1 MAFAEVNGAVANYR
15 DEGRVDAR
23 AIVFI
28 NALGMDLRI
37 WDDLVTPLAN
47 AYRIVRYDKRGHGL
61 SELPAGPALIA
72 DYAADLAALL
82 DRLEV
87 GGAVIVGLS
96 MGGLVAQSLY
106 RQRPDLVAAMALCG
120 TAAKIGTEESWR
132 QRMDDVVRGGI
143 EAIAEA
149 TMQRWFAAG
158 FRARRQTELAGWR
171 AMLTRAPRDGYLTA
185 CGAQMH
191 ADLRPYCAAI
201 AVPVLCA
208 VGEEDGSTP
217 PTLVRDFA
225 GQIGRARFEIIPAAA
240 HMSCIE
246 RPDLLRGLIEALT
259 KGAAA

>member
-1 MAFAEVNGAVANYR
+1 MTFAEVNGAVAHYR

-37 WDDLVTPLAN
+37 WDDLVGPLAN

-96 MGGLVAQSLY
+96 MGGLVAQALY

-132 QRMDDVVRGGI
+132 QLSSVPILAAVPHN
-143 EAIAEA
+143 AIAA
-149 TMQRWFAAG
+149 TRSGRW
-158 FRARRQTELAGWR
+158 R
-171 AMLTRAPRDGYLTA
+171 
-185 CGAQMH
+185 
-191 ADLRPYCAAI
+191 
-201 AVPVLCA
+201 
-208 VGEEDGSTP
+208 
-217 PTLVRDFA
+217 
-225 GQIGRARFEIIPAAA
+225 
-240 HMSCIE
+240 
-246 RPDLLRGLIEALT
+246 
-259 KGAAA
+259 